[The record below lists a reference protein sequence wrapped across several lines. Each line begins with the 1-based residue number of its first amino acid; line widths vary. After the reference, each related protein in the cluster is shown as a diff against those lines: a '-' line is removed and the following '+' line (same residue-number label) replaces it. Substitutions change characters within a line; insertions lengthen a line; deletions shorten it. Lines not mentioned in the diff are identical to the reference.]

1 MPNHFFSY
9 IILGTMH
16 TLLTV
21 SLKTINNI
29 IQPNYCITCYRR
41 IPSEC
46 QSPLCKECITKIE
59 FNLAPFCLTCG
70 RSLHDLPSVKGICKQ
85 CLLEEKPQVI
95 IYHVFKYRQTIREA
109 IHRFKYQ
116 AQLGLLPFFTNHLF
130 NFYREYILPYYKI
143 DYISYVPLYAG
154 KLREREFNQAEILAT
169 ALACKIETPVLN
181 LLIRT
186 KYTRP
191 QSELDENQRWKNVA
205 EAFKLNP
212 RYAQIINGKTIL
224 IIDDVVTT
232 RATLTACARQ
242 LKEFNVQ
249 AIGLALAGG

>member
-1 MPNHFFSY
+1 
-9 IILGTMH
+9 MH

-29 IQPNYCITCYRR
+29 IQPNYCLTCYQR
-41 IPSEC
+41 IPGEY

-85 CLLEEKPQVI
+85 CLLKEKPQI
-95 IYHVFKYRQTIREA
+95 IVYYVFKYRQTIREA

-116 AQLGLLPFFTNHLF
+116 AQLGLLPFFTNHLL
-130 NFYREYILPYYKI
+130 NFYRQHIFPYYKI
-143 DYISYVPLYAG
+143 DYISYVPLHAG
-154 KLREREFNQAEILAT
+154 KLREREFNQAKLLAK
-169 ALACKIETPVLN
+169 AVARKIEIPLLN

-186 KYTRP
+186 KYTLP

-205 EAFKLNP
+205 EAFKLNLC
-212 RYAQIINGKTIL
+212 YAQIIKGKTIL

-242 LKEFNVQ
+242 LKKFNAQV
-249 AIGLALAGG
+249 IGFTLAGG